1 MELSFYIPPD
11 EFAKSEL
18 TLPPGH
24 SARRFLE
31 QTHSASIRPPG
42 SARGRFGSDPLLL
55 EPGKYTVYAQVDDL
69 KSAVEEVEILPAA
82 RLQIRKSSLVTDKK
96 RKMAAENPSDAI
108 LEWQSGDG
116 SKQEAMINWDHGI
129 FIDERD
135 LASVESVPVEGKP
148 DQYSIALKLRS
159 DSANWLSRRIASY
172 SLWDDPD
179 MVAILLDGKPLGAI
193 RIPATIRE
201 DTLVIPVG
209 LTLKQAEA
217 TMNEIRAAMAATVQ

>member
-1 MELSFYIPPD
+1 M
-11 EFAKSEL
+11 
-18 TLPPGH
+18 
-24 SARRFLE
+24 
-31 QTHSASIRPPG
+31 
-42 SARGRFGSDPLLL
+42 
-55 EPGKYTVYAQVDDL
+55 

-96 RKMAAENPSDAI
+96 RKMADAI

-159 DSANWLSRRIASY
+159 ESANWLSRRIASY

-201 DTLVIPVG
+201 DTLIIPMG
-209 LTLKQAEA
+209 LPREQVEAIMKEIQA
-217 TMNEIRAAMAATVQ
+217 IPLIH